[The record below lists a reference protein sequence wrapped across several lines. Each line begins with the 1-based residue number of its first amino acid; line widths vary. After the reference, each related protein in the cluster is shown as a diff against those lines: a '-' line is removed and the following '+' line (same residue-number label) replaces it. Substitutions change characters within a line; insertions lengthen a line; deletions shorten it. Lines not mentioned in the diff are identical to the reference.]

1 SDDVVTYTPNPGYN
15 GTDTFEYTVC
25 DNATPTPNCDTA
37 EVEVSI
43 APIVDVED
51 DTTTTDEDT
60 PVVVDVYDN
69 DNDIPTEGTIA
80 ITTPPTNG
88 TVV

>member
-1 SDDVVTYTPNPGYN
+1 
-15 GTDTFEYTVC
+15 
-25 DNATPTPNCDTA
+25 
-37 EVEVSI
+37 
-43 APIVDVED
+43 VDVED

-69 DNDIPTEGTIA
+69 DNDIPTDGTIA

-88 TVV
+88 TVVITDPNNTPNDPSDDVVTYTPNPGYNGTDTFEYT

>member
-1 SDDVVTYTPNPGYN
+1 TIAITTPPTNGTVVITDPNNTPNDPSDDVVTYTPNPGYN

-60 PVVVDVYDN
+60 PVVV
-69 DNDIPTEGTIA
+69 
-80 ITTPPTNG
+80 
-88 TVV
+88 